1 MVKTKQ
7 KPTSAFAIL
16 DAGTSKLAA
25 IIVEPSKTGEL
36 NVIGDAIQESAG
48 LRGGEINDLESFST
62 AIGNTVQL
70 AEDKAGLNDHEI
82 Y

>member
-48 LRGGEINDLESFST
+48 LRGGEINDLESFSSFT
-62 AIGNTVQL
+62 FTFKNSMSSI
-70 AEDKAGLNDHEI
+70 E
-82 Y
+82 YSY